1 MTVHFINLTVQKTIG
16 SLMLRGCISL
26 SQARDNVFFLSFSRT
41 MKLLKTYNKSN
52 SRVAK
57 DQKACPGV
65 VYTSLQLSITMLRH
79 HCFNCC

>member
-26 SQARDNVFFLSFSRT
+26 SQARDRITAFFCSFSRT
-41 MKLLKTYNKSN
+41 MKLLETYNKSN

-57 DQKACPGV
+57 DQKAL
-65 VYTSLQLSITMLRH
+65 LQLSITMLRH
-79 HCFNCC
+79 HCF